1 MSVVNDRHR
10 YILELHNVQS
20 QQPEQIPSTHLG
32 ADNLRRGKYDLRID
46 MEDLEGNR
54 RFAEYKNFKV
64 DDEKV
69 KPTHVS
75 CLKEDSQSGSQS
87 EKVQLTLLEILLK
100 SS

>member
-32 ADNLRRGKYDLRID
+32 ADNLRRDGRPVQLARFAGKYDLRID

-69 KPTHVS
+69 
-75 CLKEDSQSGSQS
+75 
-87 EKVQLTLLEILLK
+87 
-100 SS
+100 